1 VNNVLKHIETRWT
14 LLCGAGAG
22 LLGLGGVAGWMLHA
36 PVLLQLAAGNA
47 AMQFNTAIGLVIAGL
62 GLSLI
67 ERRPRAAAVCGVL
80 SAALGGA
87 TLIEYGLR
95 INLGIDALL
104 YQPWLAAEVPARMA
118 VNTAVCFLITGFAL
132 ACASLLPRVSGMC
145 ALFGGYC
152 VLIIAGSA
160 LTGYGLGIE
169 IAYRWAYQTRM
180 AILTAAAFVFL
191 GAGLFKVGWR
201 RVTVNRTLWLTL
213 LTAGGVAGTS
223 ALTWVAVE
231 TAYRKMGA
239 PQSVPDL
246 MLFTGIT
253 RACVAA
259 IFVFL
264 WRNSR
269 ERLVKVEVL
278 NTNLQDKVAERT
290 AQLHAI
296 FEAVRVGT
304 WSHDLVS
311 NCTAN
316 QGRTQEIFGFPPGP
330 AEHSF
335 EELLQAI
342 HPEDRPKLR
351 EASQRAVEHGDGI
364 DLEFRVQWPD
374 QTVHWVLAQGG
385 VSKYTAG
392 KPACLSGINLDITR
406 LKTAESALQA
416 SEASVRKLNQEL
428 ERRIRIQSKEL
439 VESEKRFRLMV
450 EGLRDYAFFML
461 DTSGKVVSW
470 NLGAERIHGY
480 RAEEIIGKHFSI
492 LCTKEDTQLGRPDE
506 ELQIA
511 AEQGRFEESGWRA
524 RRDGGRFWA
533 HVLLTAVHDEAGD
546 LCAFSQ
552 ITRDITERRRTQ
564 EAVEEQ
570 RKRAEEANHA
580 KSRFLASM
588 SHEIRTPMN
597 AILGM
602 TDLLWD
608 TELNEDQRHYV
619 EIFRRAGSTLMELI
633 NDILDLSKI
642 ESGRLVLEKSEF
654 DVETVV
660 ADVVELLAP
669 KAHDKAI
676 GLRSWLAPAVTKRV
690 TGDAARLR
698 QVLVN
703 LVGNAIKFT
712 GSGEVV
718 ISVERR
724 EQSAAGELTFAV
736 SDTGIGIPKDKLATI
751 FEAFEQVD
759 ASTARKYGGTGLGL
773 PISQRLVECM
783 GGVLR
788 VDSEPGRGSTF
799 HFTAKFEPAGG
810 NTEGVRKNGAPL
822 PIQTSPLKAANPL
835 PPAPKPIAAR
845 ILIAEDSLDNQF
857 LLQAYLKGGPYAV
870 SFVAD
875 GRAAVKEFQE
885 GAFDLVLMDMQMPIM
900 DGLTATRA
908 IREIENRQGRRAV
921 PIAALTANAH
931 REAIQTCLS
940 AGCTSHL
947 SKPISKAGLLRAVE
961 ELLASAAASA
971 PAPAPPPV
979 TANETPAPAP
989 QVVQVAVPAL
999 VAVPEGLEAL
1009 APRYL
1014 SARRKEL
1021 PEIVA
1026 LLAASDFEQICSRGH
1041 NMKGTGRS
1049 YGFPDL
1055 TEIGASLE
1063 RSAKHRDKEAIDKQL
1078 MRLSNYLESVR
1089 VPGEEEHHANP
1100 V

>member
-1 VNNVLKHIETRWT
+1 
-14 LLCGAGAG
+14 
-22 LLGLGGVAGWMLHA
+22 
-36 PVLLQLAAGNA
+36 
-47 AMQFNTAIGLVIAGL
+47 MQFNTAIGLVITGL

-67 ERRPRAAAVCGVL
+67 ERRARVAAVCGVL
-80 SAALGGA
+80 AAALGGA
-87 TLIEYGLR
+87 TLLEYALK
-95 INLGIDALL
+95 INLGLDALL
-104 YQPWLAAEVPARMA
+104 YHPWLAAEVPARMA
-118 VNTAVCFLITGFAL
+118 INTAVCFVIAGVAL
-132 ACASLLPRVSGMC
+132 AWASLLPRASGMC

-152 VLIIAGSA
+152 VLIVAGSA
-160 LTGYGLGIE
+160 LTGYGLHIE

-180 AILTAAAFVFL
+180 ALLTAAAFGLL
-191 GAGLFKVGWR
+191 GGGLFRLGWR
-201 RVTVNRTLWLTL
+201 RVTVNRTMWLTL
-213 LTAGGVAGTS
+213 LIAGGVAGTS
-223 ALTWVAVE
+223 ALTWVAVD

-239 PQSVPDL
+239 PQAVPDL

-264 WRNSR
+264 WRHSR

-278 NTNLQDKVAERT
+278 NTNLQDKVTERT

-304 WSHDLVS
+304 WTHDLASDLTVH
-311 NCTAN
+311 
-316 QGRTQEIFGFPPGP
+316 QGQIDQIFGFPVGT
-330 AEHSF
+330 AQRSF
-335 EELLQAI
+335 QDLLQAI
-342 HPEDRPKLR
+342 HPEDRSRLR
-351 EASQRAVEHGDGI
+351 EASQRAIVQGDSI

-374 QTVHWVLAQGG
+374 GSVHWVLAQGG
-385 VSKYTAG
+385 VSKYSGG
-392 KPACLSGINLDITR
+392 KPVCLSGINLDITR
-406 LKTAESALQA
+406 LKTTESALQA
-416 SEASVRKLNQEL
+416 SEASVRKLNEAL
-428 ERRIRIQSKEL
+428 ERRIRIQTKEL

-461 DTSGKVVSW
+461 DTEGTVMSW

-480 RAEEIIGKHFSI
+480 TAEEIIGKHFSI
-492 LCTKEDTQLGRPDE
+492 LCPEEDLRSGRPEE

-511 AEQGRFEESGWRA
+511 AEQGRFEQSGWRL

-533 HVLLTAVHDEAGD
+533 HVLLTAVHDESGD

-552 ITRDITERRRTQ
+552 ITRDITERKRTQ
-564 EAVEEQ
+564 EVVEEQ
-570 RKRAEEANHA
+570 RRRAEDANQA

-602 TDLLWD
+602 TELLWD
-608 TELNEDQRHYV
+608 TELDEDQRHYV
-619 EIFRRAGSTLMELI
+619 EIFRRAGATLMELI

-642 ESGRLVLEKSEF
+642 ESGRLVLEKTEF

-669 KAHDKAI
+669 KAHEKGV

-690 TGDAARLR
+690 VGDAARLR

-712 GSGEVV
+712 SSGEVV
-718 ISVERR
+718 ISVEQP
-724 EQSAAGELTFAV
+724 EQNAPGELTFAV
-736 SDTGIGIPKDKLATI
+736 SDTGIGIPTDKLATI

-759 ASTARKYGGTGLGL
+759 SSTARKYGGTGLGL

-799 HFTAKFEPAGG
+799 HFTAKFD
-810 NTEGVRKNGAPL
+810 T
-822 PIQTSPLKAANPL
+822 AA
-835 PPAPKPIAAR
+835 AAAR
-845 ILIAEDSLDNQF
+845 LEQAPTKPVYTNGTPGSSLGKPVTARIATRILVAEDSMDNQF
-857 LLQAYLKGGPYAV
+857 LIEAYLKGSPYGL

-875 GRAAVKEFQE
+875 GGAAVRQFRDGQ
-885 GAFDLVLMDMQMPIM
+885 FDVVLMDMEMPIM

-908 IREIENRQGRRAV
+908 IREIEKGQGRRAV
-921 PIAALTANAH
+921 PIVALTANAH
-931 REAIQTCLS
+931 REAIQACHS

-947 SKPISKAGLLRAVE
+947 SKPVSKAGLLRTLE
-961 ELLASAAASA
+961 ELLASASALASTPEPE
-971 PAPAPPPV
+971 PAPIQPAAPP
-979 TANETPAPAP
+979 
-989 QVVQVAVPAL
+989 VQVGAHVQ
-999 VAVPEGLEAL
+999 VDVPEGLEAL

-1014 SARRKEL
+1014 TARRKEL

-1026 LLAASDFEQICSRGH
+1026 LLAASDYEQICSRGH

-1063 RSAKHRDKEAIDKQL
+1063 RSAKHRDKDAIDKQL

-1089 VPGEEEHHANP
+1089 VPGEEEHQPNP
-1100 V
+1100 A